1 MEIRTLIIL
10 DSAHSAIQAL
20 KIVLLLMDHSKKE
33 EMEDQYQ
40 FQKMLVKLNYQV
52 NKSINK
58 DF

>member
-20 KIVLLLMDHSKKE
+20 KIVLLLMDLSKKE
-33 EMEDQYQ
+33 EMEGLYQ